1 MASGVTENEN
11 AVSQAEF
18 ARRLGVSRA
27 TVSEYKKNGWLVF
40 SSPGLVD
47 VKASVVEIEKSKD
60 ASRGGKRAKKPA
72 AGNGAF
78 NQAKAKEMQMRADKA
93 ELELLEKQGSLV
105 SRDRVE
111 LAAFTLARAAQE
123 GLMSIP
129 DRLSSL
135 LAAESDP
142 AVIHKMI
149 SDEIRSVSN
158 TLADSAEG
166 MLE

>member
-1 MASGVTENEN
+1 MTDSAAKTENE
-11 AVSQAEF
+11 VCQAEF
-18 ARRLGVSRA
+18 ARRIKVSRA
-27 TVSEYKKNGWLVF
+27 TVSEYKGKGWLVF
-40 SSPGLVD
+40 SSTGMVD
-47 VKASVVEIEKSKD
+47 VKASTAEIKKYKD
-60 ASRGGKRAKKPA
+60 VSRGGNRAKKPA
-72 AGNGAF
+72 AGSGKF
-78 NQAKAKEMQMRADKA
+78 NDAKAKEMQMRADKA

-105 SRDRVE
+105 SRERVE

-149 SDEIRSVSN
+149 SDEIRGVAN
-158 TLADSAEG
+158 TLADSAKG
-166 MLE
+166 MFE